1 MFESTELI
9 IILLLVCSVLFLTI
23 FKYFKFSATV
33 AYFAVGILL
42 GPSGAGILYDS
53 DSVRHFVEFGIVFL
67 MFSIGLE
74 FSLPK
79 LNSMRGILFG
89 LGGAQ
94 VFITLAATFMVSRL
108 FGLDLAT
115 AIVIGS
121 ALTMSSTAIVSKMLI
136 ERIDLNSR
144 HGRLSIGILLFQ
156 DIAVIPILILIP
168 ALSGPSLDI
177 NSVFIPIILKILIL
191 LSILFWLGKPIINF
205 WFGLVAQQ
213 KSRELFV
220 LNVLMITMF
229 FAYMTHLAG
238 LSYALGAFLAGML
251 ISETRYRYQVE
262 SDIASFRDIL
272 LGLFFISVGMMLN
285 LDIFVRYLWIIITIF
300 IVYSLFKIT
309 LIALLTKAF
318 KYELGVGIRTGVILG
333 QAGEFSFV
341 ILALAKDQNII
352 GGDILQIILSVC
364 LLSMICAPFLIPYNG
379 RLARFLSKSYIR
391 NSQKNID
398 KINDIGHDLSEHVIL
413 CGYGKSG
420 QFLGRFLK
428 EENFPFIAI
437 DMDLNRV
444 NDASSAGEL
453 VMYGDAS
460 RRVVL
465 NAAGI
470 KNCKA
475 IIITYADDRASS
487 KVLTVIRETYDKL
500 PVIVRTADETSIIS
514 LQQHGATE
522 VVPEVLEGSL
532 MLGSHA
538 LMVLGV
544 PLGRIV
550 KKIRSFRSER
560 YSMFKG
566 YFKGTTDISDD
577 FSGQEQLELHSIEV
591 RNNPS
596 LAEIKLGSVQ
606 FDVFKI
612 QMQYLRRPNMLEN
625 IDPRPDIIL
634 QNGDVIVI
642 LGLQKNINDFEK
654 YISSGKSLD
663 AK

>member
-1 MFESTELI
+1 MLESIELI
-9 IILLLVCSVLFLTI
+9 IILLLVCSVVFLTV
-23 FKYFKFSATV
+23 FKYFKLSATI

-53 DSVRHFVEFGIVFL
+53 DSIRHFVEFGIVFL

-94 VFITLAATFMVSRL
+94 VLITLATTFFVSRL
-108 FGLDLAT
+108 FGLDLAM
-115 AIVIGS
+115 AFVIGS
-121 ALTMSSTAIVSKMLI
+121 ALTMSSTAIVSKILI

-156 DIAVIPILILIP
+156 DIAVIPILILLP
-168 ALSGPSLDI
+168 ALSAPAIDI
-177 NSVFIPIILKILIL
+177 NTLFIPIILKIAVL

-220 LNVLMITMF
+220 LNVLMVTMF
-229 FAYMTHLAG
+229 FAYLTHLAG

-285 LDIFVRYLWIIITIF
+285 LNIFIEYLWIIITIF
-300 IVYSLFKIT
+300 IGYSLFKAT

-318 KYELGVGIRTGVILG
+318 KYEFGVGIRTGIILG

-341 ILALAKDQNII
+341 ILALAKEQNII

-364 LLSMICAPFLIPYNG
+364 LLSMICAPFVIPYNG
-379 RLARFLSKSYIR
+379 RIARFLSKSYIK

-398 KINDIGHDLSEHVIL
+398 KINDIGHNLSDHVIL
-413 CGYGKSG
+413 CGYGRSG

-428 EENFPFIAI
+428 EEHIPFIAI

-444 NDASSAGEL
+444 NDASNAGEL

-475 IIITYADDRASS
+475 VIITYADDRASS
-487 KVLTVIRETYDKL
+487 KVLTVVRETYLDL
-500 PVIVRTADETSIIS
+500 PVIVRTADESSIAL
-514 LQQHGATE
+514 LQKEGATE

-538 LMVLGV
+538 LMVLGI

-560 YSMFKG
+560 YAMFRG
-566 YFKGTTDISDD
+566 YFKGSTDISDD

-591 RNNPS
+591 KLNP
-596 LAEIKLGSVQ
+596 LLMKNKLENVR
-606 FDVFKI
+606 FEDFNI
-612 QMQYLRRPNMLEN
+612 QIQYLRRPNMLEN

-634 QNGDVIVI
+634 DDGDILVI
-642 LGLQKNINDFEK
+642 LGLQQNINHFEK
-654 YISSGKSLD
+654 YISSGKIIS
-663 AK
+663 

>member
-1 MFESTELI
+1 MLESIELI
-9 IILLLVCSVLFLTI
+9 IILLLVCSVVFLTV
-23 FKYFKFSATV
+23 FKYFKLSATI

-53 DSVRHFVEFGIVFL
+53 DSIRHFVEFGIVFL

-94 VFITLAATFMVSRL
+94 VLITLATTFFVSRL
-108 FGLDLAT
+108 FGLDLAM
-115 AIVIGS
+115 AFVIGS
-121 ALTMSSTAIVSKMLI
+121 ALTMSSTAIVSKILI

-156 DIAVIPILILIP
+156 DIAVIPILILLP
-168 ALSGPSLDI
+168 ALSSPAIDI
-177 NSVFIPIILKILIL
+177 NTLFIPIFLKIAVL

-220 LNVLMITMF
+220 LNVLMVTMF
-229 FAYMTHLAG
+229 FAYLTHLAG

-285 LDIFVRYLWIIITIF
+285 LNIFIEYLWIIITIF
-300 IVYSLFKIT
+300 IGYSLFKAT

-318 KYELGVGIRTGVILG
+318 KYEFGVGIRTGIILG

-341 ILALAKDQNII
+341 ILALAKEQNII

-379 RLARFLSKSYIR
+379 RIARFLSKSYIK

-398 KINDIGHDLSEHVIL
+398 KINDIGHNLSDHVIL
-413 CGYGKSG
+413 CGYGRSG

-428 EENFPFIAI
+428 EEHIPFIAI

-444 NDASSAGEL
+444 NDASNAGEL

-475 IIITYADDRASS
+475 VIITYADDRASS
-487 KVLTVIRETYDKL
+487 KVLTVVRETYLDL
-500 PVIVRTADETSIIS
+500 PVIVRTADESSIAL
-514 LQQHGATE
+514 LQKEGATE

-538 LMVLGV
+538 LMVLGI

-560 YSMFKG
+560 YAMFRG
-566 YFKGTTDISDD
+566 YFKGSTDISDD

-591 RNNPS
+591 KRNP
-596 LAEIKLGSVQ
+596 LLMGS
-606 FDVFKI
+606 KI
-612 QMQYLRRPNMLEN
+612 ENIRFEDFNIQIQYLRRPNMLEN

-634 QNGDVIVI
+634 DDGDILVI
-642 LGLQKNINDFEK
+642 LGLQQNINHFEK
-654 YISSGKSLD
+654 YISSGKIIS
-663 AK
+663 

>member
-1 MFESTELI
+1 MLESVEL
-9 IILLLVCSVLFLTI
+9 IILLLTSSVVFLTL
-23 FKYFKFSATV
+23 FRYLKLSATI
-33 AYFAVGILL
+33 AYFVVGILL
-42 GPSGAGILYDS
+42 GPSAAGFLHDS
-53 DSVRHFVEFGIVFL
+53 ESVRHFVEFGIVFL

-94 VFITLAATFMVSRL
+94 VLITLATSLFISRL
-108 FGLDLAT
+108 FGLDFTMAF
-115 AIVIGS
+115 VVGS
-121 ALTMSSTAIVSKMLI
+121 ALTMSSTAIVSKLLI
-136 ERIDLNSR
+136 ERLDLNSR
-144 HGRLSIGILLFQ
+144 HGKLSIGILLFQ

-168 ALSGPSLDI
+168 ALSSQSIDI
-177 NSVFIPIILKILIL
+177 NTIFISISLKVILL
-191 LSILFWLGKPIINF
+191 LSILFWLGKPVMNF
-205 WFGLVAQQ
+205 WFGLVAKQ

-220 LNVLMITMF
+220 LNVLMVTMF
-229 FAYMTHLAG
+229 FAYLTELAG

-262 SDIASFRDIL
+262 SDISSFRDIL

-285 LDIFVRYLWIIITIF
+285 LNVFFDNFWVILSILFAYT
-300 IVYSLFKIT
+300 LFKAS

-341 ILALAKDQNII
+341 ILALANEQNLI
-352 GGDILQIILSVC
+352 GGEILQIVLSVC
-364 LLSMICAPFLIPYNG
+364 LLSMITASFLIPYNG
-379 RLARFLSKSYIR
+379 KIARFLSRSYTK

-398 KINDIGHDLSEHVIL
+398 KIDEVGHNLSDHVIL
-413 CGYGKSG
+413 CGYGRSG

-428 EENFPFIAI
+428 EENISFIAI

-444 NDASSAGEL
+444 NDAASAGEK

-470 KNCKA
+470 STCKA
-475 IIITYADDRASS
+475 VIITYADDRASS
-487 KVLTVIRETYDKL
+487 KVLSVIRESYLEL
-500 PVIVRTADETSIIS
+500 PIIVRTTDETSIER
-514 LQQHGATE
+514 LQEEGASE

-538 LMVLGV
+538 LIMLGV
-544 PLGRIV
+544 PLGRVV
-550 KKIRSFRSER
+550 KKIRAFRSER
-560 YSMFKG
+560 YAMFRG
-566 YFKGTTDISDD
+566 YFKGTTDITDD

-591 RNNPS
+591 RKNP
-596 LAEIKLGSVQ
+596 L
-606 FDVFKI
+606 
-612 QMQYLRRPNMLEN
+612 
-625 IDPRPDIIL
+625 
-634 QNGDVIVI
+634 
-642 LGLQKNINDFEK
+642 
-654 YISSGKSLD
+654 
-663 AK
+663 

>member
-1 MFESTELI
+1 MLESVEL
-9 IILLLVCSVLFLTI
+9 IILLLISSVVFLTL
-23 FKYFKFSATV
+23 FRYLKLSATI
-33 AYFAVGILL
+33 AYFVVGILL
-42 GPSGAGILYDS
+42 GPSAAGFLHDS
-53 DSVRHFVEFGIVFL
+53 ESVRHFVEFGIVFL

-94 VFITLAATFMVSRL
+94 VLITLATSLFISRL
-108 FGLDLAT
+108 FGLDFTMAF
-115 AIVIGS
+115 VVGS
-121 ALTMSSTAIVSKMLI
+121 ALTMSSTAIVSKLLI
-136 ERIDLNSR
+136 ERLDLNSR
-144 HGRLSIGILLFQ
+144 HGKLSIGILLFQ

-168 ALSGPSLDI
+168 ALSSQSIDI
-177 NSVFIPIILKILIL
+177 NTIFISISLKVILL
-191 LSILFWLGKPIINF
+191 LSILFWLGKPVMNF
-205 WFGLVAQQ
+205 WFGLVAKQ

-220 LNVLMITMF
+220 LNVLMVTMF
-229 FAYMTHLAG
+229 FAYLTELAG

-262 SDIASFRDIL
+262 SDISSFRDIL

-285 LDIFVRYLWIIITIF
+285 LNVFFDNFWVILSILFAYT
-300 IVYSLFKIT
+300 LFKAS

-341 ILALAKDQNII
+341 ILALANEQNLI
-352 GGDILQIILSVC
+352 GGEILQIVLSVC
-364 LLSMICAPFLIPYNG
+364 LLSMITASFLIPYNG
-379 RLARFLSKSYIR
+379 KIARFLSRSYTK

-398 KINDIGHDLSEHVIL
+398 KIDEVGHNLSDHVIL
-413 CGYGKSG
+413 CGYGRSG

-428 EENFPFIAI
+428 EENISFIAI

-444 NDASSAGEL
+444 NDAASAGEK

-470 KNCKA
+470 SSCKA
-475 IIITYADDRASS
+475 VIITYADDRASS
-487 KVLTVIRETYDKL
+487 KVLSVIRESYLEL
-500 PVIVRTADETSIIS
+500 PIIVRTTDETSIER
-514 LQQHGATE
+514 LQEEGASE

-538 LMVLGV
+538 LIMLGV
-544 PLGRIV
+544 PLGRVV
-550 KKIRSFRSER
+550 KKIRAFRSER
-560 YSMFKG
+560 YAMFRG
-566 YFKGTTDISDD
+566 YFKGTTDITDD

-591 RNNPS
+591 RKNPLLLS
-596 LAEIKLGSVQ
+596 VKLDSIRFEDFHVQ
-606 FDVFKI
+606 I
-612 QMQYLRRPNMLEN
+612 QYLRRPNMLED
-625 IDPRPDIIL
+625 IEPRPDIL
-634 QNGDVIVI
+634 LSNGDTLVI
-642 LGLQKNINDFEK
+642 LGLQKDINRFEK
-654 YISSGKSLD
+654 YLSTGKMSS
-663 AK
+663 

>member
-1 MFESTELI
+1 MLESTELI
-9 IILLLVCSVLFLTI
+9 IILLLVCSVVFLTV
-23 FKYFKFSATV
+23 FKYFKLSATI

-53 DSVRHFVEFGIVFL
+53 DSIRHFVEFGIVFL

-94 VFITLAATFMVSRL
+94 VFITLATTFFVSRL
-108 FGLDLAT
+108 FGLDLAM
-115 AIVIGS
+115 AFVIGS
-121 ALTMSSTAIVSKMLI
+121 ALTMSSTAIVSKILI

-156 DIAVIPILILIP
+156 DIAVIPILILLP
-168 ALSGPSLDI
+168 ALSAPTIDI
-177 NSVFIPIILKILIL
+177 NTLFIPIILKIAVL

-220 LNVLMITMF
+220 LNVLMVTMF
-229 FAYMTHLAG
+229 FAYLTHFAG

-285 LDIFVRYLWIIITIF
+285 LNIFIEYLWIIITIF
-300 IVYSLFKIT
+300 IGYSLFKAT
-309 LIALLTKAF
+309 LITLLTKAF
-318 KYELGVGIRTGVILG
+318 KYELGVGIRTGIILG

-341 ILALAKDQNII
+341 ILALAKEQNII

-379 RLARFLSKSYIR
+379 RIARFLSKSYIK
-391 NSQKNID
+391 NSQKNIE
-398 KINDIGHDLSEHVIL
+398 KINDIGHNLNEHVIL
-413 CGYGKSG
+413 CGYGRSG

-428 EENFPFIAI
+428 EEHIPFIAI

-444 NDASSAGEL
+444 NDASNAGEL

-475 IIITYADDRASS
+475 VIITYADDRASS
-487 KVLTVIRETYDKL
+487 KVLTVVRETYADL
-500 PVIVRTADETSIIS
+500 PVIVRTADESSIAL
-514 LQQHGATE
+514 LQKEGATE

-538 LMVLGV
+538 LMVLGI

-560 YSMFKG
+560 YAMFRG
-566 YFKGTTDISDD
+566 YFKGSTDISDD

-591 RNNPS
+591 KRNPLLMKN
-596 LAEIKLGSVQ
+596 KLENVR
-606 FDVFKI
+606 FEDFNI
-612 QMQYLRRPNMLEN
+612 QIQYLRRPNMLEN

-634 QNGDVIVI
+634 DDGDILVI
-642 LGLQKNINDFEK
+642 LGLQQNINHFEK
-654 YISSGKSLD
+654 YISSGKIIS
-663 AK
+663 

>member
-1 MFESTELI
+1 MLESTELI
-9 IILLLVCSVLFLTI
+9 IILLLVCSVVFLTV
-23 FKYFKFSATV
+23 FKYFKLSATI

-53 DSVRHFVEFGIVFL
+53 DSIRHFVEFGIVFL

-94 VFITLAATFMVSRL
+94 VFITLATTFFVSRL
-108 FGLDLAT
+108 FGLDLAM
-115 AIVIGS
+115 AFVIGS
-121 ALTMSSTAIVSKMLI
+121 ALTMSSTAIVSKILI

-156 DIAVIPILILIP
+156 DIAVIPILILLP
-168 ALSGPSLDI
+168 ALSAPTIDI
-177 NSVFIPIILKILIL
+177 NTLFIPIILKIAVL

-220 LNVLMITMF
+220 LNVLMVTMF
-229 FAYMTHLAG
+229 FAYLTHLAG

-285 LDIFVRYLWIIITIF
+285 LNIFIEYLWIIITIF
-300 IVYSLFKIT
+300 IGYSLFKAT

-318 KYELGVGIRTGVILG
+318 KYEFGVGIRTGIILG

-341 ILALAKDQNII
+341 ILALAKEQNII

-379 RLARFLSKSYIR
+379 RIARFLSKSYIK
-391 NSQKNID
+391 NSQKNIE
-398 KINDIGHDLSEHVIL
+398 KINDIGHNLSEHVIL
-413 CGYGKSG
+413 CGYGRSG

-428 EENFPFIAI
+428 EEHIPFIAI

-444 NDASSAGEL
+444 NDASNAGEL

-475 IIITYADDRASS
+475 VIITYADDRASS
-487 KVLTVIRETYDKL
+487 KVLTVVRETYADL
-500 PVIVRTADETSIIS
+500 PVIVRTADESSIAL
-514 LQQHGATE
+514 LQKEGATE

-538 LMVLGV
+538 LMVLGI

-560 YSMFKG
+560 YAMFRG
-566 YFKGTTDISDD
+566 YFKGSTDISDD

-591 RNNPS
+591 KRNPLLMKN
-596 LAEIKLGSVQ
+596 KLENVR
-606 FDVFKI
+606 FEDFNI
-612 QMQYLRRPNMLEN
+612 QIQYLRRPNMLEN

-634 QNGDVIVI
+634 DDGDILVI
-642 LGLQKNINDFEK
+642 LGLQQNINHFEK
-654 YISSGKSLD
+654 YISSGKIIS
-663 AK
+663 

>member
-1 MFESTELI
+1 MLESIELI
-9 IILLLVCSVLFLTI
+9 IILLLVCSVVFLTV
-23 FKYFKFSATV
+23 FKYFKLSATI

-53 DSVRHFVEFGIVFL
+53 DSIRHFVEFGIVFL

-94 VFITLAATFMVSRL
+94 VLITLATTFFVSRL
-108 FGLDLAT
+108 FGLDLAM
-115 AIVIGS
+115 AFVIGS
-121 ALTMSSTAIVSKMLI
+121 ALTMSSTAIVSKILI

-156 DIAVIPILILIP
+156 DIAVIPILILLP
-168 ALSGPSLDI
+168 ALSSPAIDI
-177 NSVFIPIILKILIL
+177 NTLFIPIFLKIAVL

-220 LNVLMITMF
+220 LNVLMVTMF
-229 FAYMTHLAG
+229 FAYLTHLAG

-285 LDIFVRYLWIIITIF
+285 LNIFIEYLWIIITIF
-300 IVYSLFKIT
+300 IGYSLFKAT

-318 KYELGVGIRTGVILG
+318 KYELGVGIRTGIILG

-341 ILALAKDQNII
+341 ILALAKEQNII

-379 RLARFLSKSYIR
+379 RIARFLSKSYIK
-391 NSQKNID
+391 NSQKNIE
-398 KINDIGHDLSEHVIL
+398 KINEIGHNLSDHVIL
-413 CGYGKSG
+413 CGYGRSG

-428 EENFPFIAI
+428 EEHIPFIAI

-444 NDASSAGEL
+444 NDASNAGEL

-475 IIITYADDRASS
+475 VIITYADDRASS
-487 KVLTVIRETYDKL
+487 KVLTVVRETYLDL
-500 PVIVRTADETSIIS
+500 PVIVRTADESSIAL
-514 LQQHGATE
+514 LQKEGATE

-538 LMVLGV
+538 LMVLGI

-560 YSMFKG
+560 YAMFRG
-566 YFKGTTDISDD
+566 YFKGSTDISDD
-577 FSGQEQLELHSIEV
+577 FSGQEQLELHSIEIK
-591 RNNPS
+591 RNPLLMGS
-596 LAEIKLGSVQ
+596 KLENIR
-606 FDVFKI
+606 FEDFNI
-612 QMQYLRRPNMLEN
+612 QIQYLRRPNMLEN

-634 QNGDVIVI
+634 DDGDILVI
-642 LGLQKNINDFEK
+642 LGLQQNINHFEK
-654 YISSGKSLD
+654 YISSGKIIS
-663 AK
+663 

>member
-1 MFESTELI
+1 MLESIELI
-9 IILLLVCSVLFLTI
+9 IILLLVCSVVFLTV
-23 FKYFKFSATV
+23 FKYLKLSATI

-42 GPSGAGILYDS
+42 GPSGVGILYDS
-53 DSVRHFVEFGIVFL
+53 DSIRHFVEFGIVFL

-94 VFITLAATFMVSRL
+94 VFITLATTFFVSRL
-108 FGLDLAT
+108 FGLDLAM
-115 AIVIGS
+115 AFVIGS
-121 ALTMSSTAIVSKMLI
+121 ALTMSSTAIVSKILI

-156 DIAVIPILILIP
+156 DIAVIPILILLP
-168 ALSGPSLDI
+168 ALSSPAIDI
-177 NSVFIPIILKILIL
+177 NNLFIPIFLKIAVL

-220 LNVLMITMF
+220 LNVLMVTMF
-229 FAYMTHLAG
+229 FAYLTHLAG

-285 LDIFVRYLWIIITIF
+285 LNIFIEYLWIIITIF
-300 IVYSLFKIT
+300 IGYSLFKAT
-309 LIALLTKAF
+309 LIALLTKVF
-318 KYELGVGIRTGVILG
+318 KYEFGVGIRTGIILG

-341 ILALAKDQNII
+341 ILALAKEQNII

-379 RLARFLSKSYIR
+379 RIARFLSKSYIK

-398 KINDIGHDLSEHVIL
+398 KINDIGHDLSDHVIL
-413 CGYGKSG
+413 CGYGRSG

-428 EENFPFIAI
+428 EEHIPFIAI

-444 NDASSAGEL
+444 NDASNAGEL

-475 IIITYADDRASS
+475 VIITYADDRASS
-487 KVLTVIRETYDKL
+487 KVLTVVRETYLDL
-500 PVIVRTADETSIIS
+500 PVIVRTADESSIAL
-514 LQQHGATE
+514 LQKEGATE

-538 LMVLGV
+538 LMVLGI

-550 KKIRSFRSER
+550 KKTRSFRSER
-560 YSMFKG
+560 YSMFRG
-566 YFKGTTDISDD
+566 YFKGSTDISDD

-591 RNNPS
+591 RRNPLLMGS
-596 LAEIKLGSVQ
+596 KLENVR
-606 FDVFKI
+606 FEDFNI
-612 QMQYLRRPNMLEN
+612 QIQYLRRPNMLEN

-634 QNGDVIVI
+634 DDGDILVI
-642 LGLQKNINDFEK
+642 LGLQQNINHFEK
-654 YISSGKSLD
+654 YISSGKIIS
-663 AK
+663 